1 MRHRRTFLRLFVDD
15 LLVTLVVVA
24 VTVAWTWIAG
34 AVAGVLLSM
43 LTSWL
48 WYEPLRRVTQTARQL
63 ASGDLSSKAGI
74 SPSGRLADLA
84 RALNEMRD
92 NLGRHVG
99 QIASQHQDFQ
109 AVLAN
114 LQEGVIA
121 TDARGRIVLMNQ
133 MAGSLLAA
141 EPSLAAGKPLQSVL
155 PILELLKVYER
166 TMASQA
172 PIRSQFEIDSPA
184 GRRSIEVHGGKVPP
198 GPSNIG
204 CLLVLRDV
212 TDLAAATAMKA
223 QFVANAS
230 HELRT
235 PLATIRA
242 AVDSLACAEP
252 GDRDELAKLA
262 SVMDRHV
269 KRLEEMTKD
278 LLDLHVAESGRFP
291 LRLQD
296 IAFEDLAHWVQAQ
309 FAALAQGKGIML
321 TVNASQPQHKVRS
334 DRKLVELIVRNLVD
348 NAIKFTPAG
357 GRVQC
362 EFDLAGQGA
371 VLCVSDTGCGI
382 APQDQPRV
390 FERFYQSDSARS
402 GDSRLRGTGLGLAI
416 VKHAAERLGAK
427 IQLQS
432 EVAKGTTVT
441 VVLGQHSGIDY

>member
-15 LLVTLVVVA
+15 LLVTLVVIT
-24 VTVAWTWIAG
+24 VTSAWTWPAG
-34 AVAGVLLSM
+34 AVAGVLLSL

-121 TDARGRIVLMNQ
+121 TDAQGRIVLMNK
-133 MAGSLLAA
+133 MAGSLLAI
-141 EPSLAAGKPLQSVL
+141 EPRLTADKPLQSVL
-155 PILELLKVYER
+155 PVLELLNFYEKA
-166 TMASQA
+166 MASQTSV
-172 PIRSQFEIDSPA
+172 RGQFEIDNPA
-184 GRRSIEVHGGKVPP
+184 GRRAIEVHGGKVPP

-212 TDLAAATAMKA
+212 TELAAATAMKA

-252 GDRDELAKLA
+252 GNKEELAKLA

-278 LLDLHVAESGRFP
+278 LLDLHVAESGKFP

-296 IAFEDLAHWVQAQ
+296 IALEDITQWVQGQ
-309 FAALAQGKGIML
+309 FGTLSQGKGITL
-321 TVNASQPQHKVRS
+321 TVKADQPQRKLHS
-334 DRKLVELIVRNLVD
+334 DRKLLELIVRNLVD
-348 NAIKFTPAG
+348 NAIKFTPARG
-357 GRVQC
+357 K
-362 EFDLAGQGA
+362 
-371 VLCVSDTGCGI
+371 VLCVFDGGEQGTVLRVSDTGCGI

-390 FERFYQSDSARS
+390 FERFYQSNIARS

-432 EVAKGTTVT
+432 ELGKGTTVT
-441 VVLGQHSGIDY
+441 VVLS

>member
-1 MRHRRTFLRLFVDD
+1 
-15 LLVTLVVVA
+15 
-24 VTVAWTWIAG
+24 
-34 AVAGVLLSM
+34 
-43 LTSWL
+43 
-48 WYEPLRRVTQTARQL
+48 
-63 ASGDLSSKAGI
+63 
-74 SPSGRLADLA
+74 
-84 RALNEMRD
+84 
-92 NLGRHVG
+92 
-99 QIASQHQDFQ
+99 
-109 AVLAN
+109 
-114 LQEGVIA
+114 
-121 TDARGRIVLMNQ
+121 
-133 MAGSLLAA
+133 
-141 EPSLAAGKPLQSVL
+141 
-155 PILELLKVYER
+155 
-166 TMASQA
+166 
-172 PIRSQFEIDSPA
+172 
-184 GRRSIEVHGGKVPP
+184 
-198 GPSNIG
+198 
-204 CLLVLRDV
+204 
-212 TDLAAATAMKA
+212 MKA

>member
-1 MRHRRTFLRLFVDD
+1 MRRRRTFLRLFIDN
-15 LLVTLVVVA
+15 LLVALVVVTLTIA
-24 VTVAWTWIAG
+24 TSSWIAG
-34 AVAGVLLSM
+34 AVAGVLLSL

-48 WYEPLRRVTQTARQL
+48 WYAPLRRVTQTARQL

-74 SPSGRLADLA
+74 SPGGRLADLA

-121 TDARGRIVLMNQ
+121 TDDQGRIVLMNQ
-133 MAGSLLAA
+133 MAGRLLNT
-141 EPSLAAGKPLQSVL
+141 EPRLTADKPLQSVL
-155 PILELLKVYER
+155 PILELLKAYER
-166 TMASQA
+166 AMDSQT
-172 PIRSQFEIDSPA
+172 PIRSQFEIDNPA
-184 GRRSIEVHGGKVPP
+184 GRRNIEVHGQKVPP
-198 GPSNIG
+198 GPSNIR

-242 AVDSLACAEP
+242 AVDSLACADP
-252 GDRDELAKLA
+252 GDKEELAKLA

-269 KRLEEMTKD
+269 KRLEEMTND

-296 IAFEDLAHWVQAQ
+296 IALEDLAQWVQAQ
-309 FAALAQGKGIML
+309 FGTLSQSKGITL
-321 TVNASQPQHKVRS
+321 TVKAAQPQRRLRS
-334 DRKLVELIVRNLVD
+334 DRKLLELIVRNLVD
-348 NAIKFTPAG
+348 NAIKFTPSG
-357 GRVQC
+357 GQVQC
-362 EFDLAGQGA
+362 VFDLAGQDTI
-371 VLCVSDTGCGI
+371 LRVSDTGCGI

-390 FERFYQSDSARS
+390 FERFYQSNIARS

-416 VKHAAERLGAK
+416 VRHAAERLGAT

-432 EVAKGTTVT
+432 ELGKGTTVT
-441 VVLGQHSGIDY
+441 VLLGNDQ